1 MKVTVSGLAFR
12 PMYMD
17 ASSLLL
23 LAYCGWTI
31 RDSIATNSTLRY
43 QYGFGA
49 GAGCVAGVGAVA
61 AVGMADV
68 VTTGGCG
75 GIK

>member
-1 MKVTVSGLAFR
+1 M
-12 PMYMD
+12 
-17 ASSLLL
+17 